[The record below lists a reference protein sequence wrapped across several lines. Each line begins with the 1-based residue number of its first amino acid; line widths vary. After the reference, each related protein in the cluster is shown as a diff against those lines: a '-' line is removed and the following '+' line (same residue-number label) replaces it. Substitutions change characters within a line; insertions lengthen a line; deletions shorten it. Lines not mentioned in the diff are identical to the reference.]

1 MQDNSEWQI
10 DIQSVIKKLI
20 TGKNIILITILT
32 LFGLVVGLIAYPSVA
47 KNINYEVKV
56 EILPT
61 TELQNPMSGYMT
73 TDDMLREFGMSI
85 RSIKNEYVGEINDYG
100 FEKKYSRIIYSTS
113 ITDFDKKIY
122 LEAQSSNKED
132 LEVYAVQILK
142 LSGNIL
148 KAQILENLNQRYE
161 LAKNM
166 ASSNRKDIDAF
177 VGNYEELVSK
187 TSTFFEMSGG
197 DIAAEYLQVL
207 SGLYS
212 DAFLSTP
219 ELTELELLLK
229 NYDTTYFPVYYDTTS
244 IIAKKPFVNFQVFAL
259 LTSILGFILSLVFI
273 SIRSTLNSK
282 NN

>member
-20 TGKNIILITILT
+20 TGKNIILIIILT
-32 LFGLVVGLIAYPSVA
+32 LFGLIVGLIAYPSVA

-113 ITDFDKKIY
+113 IIDFDKKIY

-148 KAQILENLNQRYE
+148 KAQKR
-161 LAKNM
+161 
-166 ASSNRKDIDAF
+166 NRC
-177 VGNYEELVSK
+177 
-187 TSTFFEMSGG
+187 
-197 DIAAEYLQVL
+197 
-207 SGLYS
+207 
-212 DAFLSTP
+212 
-219 ELTELELLLK
+219 
-229 NYDTTYFPVYYDTTS
+229 
-244 IIAKKPFVNFQVFAL
+244 
-259 LTSILGFILSLVFI
+259 
-273 SIRSTLNSK
+273 
-282 NN
+282 